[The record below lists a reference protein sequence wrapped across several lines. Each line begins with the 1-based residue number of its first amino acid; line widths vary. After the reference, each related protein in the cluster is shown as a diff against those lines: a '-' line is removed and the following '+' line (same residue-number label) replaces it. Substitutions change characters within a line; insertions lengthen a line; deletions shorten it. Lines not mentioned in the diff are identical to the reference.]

1 MLFNSFEFI
10 IFFILVFII
19 YWQLLR
25 EKLILQNIF
34 LLTVSY
40 IFYGWWSKT
49 FLLLLFSITFLDFI
63 YGFQVASTNL
73 TKSKIFFW
81 LSIINNLGILVV
93 FKYYNFFAN
102 ELQFFF
108 SKVGL
113 IIHPTLINIALPIGI
128 SFYTFHGM
136 SYIIDIYN
144 RKQKPISNFID
155 YSLFVSFFPLLIAGP
170 IERAGHLLPQIQ
182 KKRYFNYIQIIE
194 GCRLLLWGVFKKV
207 VIADG
212 LAVISDETFNNYSNH
227 NGFSLIYGAIAFSF
241 QIYADFSGYSDMAK
255 GLAKMLGI
263 EILTNF
269 NFPYFSKNISEFW
282 KKWHI
287 SLTSWFRDYL
297 FIPMGG
303 SQRSKIIT
311 IRNIF
316 IVFMISALWHGAS
329 LNFLIWGLIHAS
341 CYLPLYL
348 LKNSRYEKPNNSVIS
363 KIIDFFKILTTFSFV
378 TFAWIFFRSE
388 GVFNAFN
395 YINRIF
401 FKFTDGVSMSKR
413 ELLSIGYIFFLLI
426 IDLLLSKNNNSLN
439 LQIKSRF
446 LRWLFYSFLIF
457 LIGIY
462 MQTNTTNFIYFQF

>member
-1 MLFNSFEFI
+1 MLFNSFEFV

-19 YWQLLR
+19 YWKLLG

-49 FLLLLFSITFLDFI
+49 FLLIIFSITLLDFI
-63 YGFQVASTNL
+63 YGFQVASKNN
-73 TKSKIFFW
+73 TKSKIFLW
-81 LSIINNLGILVV
+81 LCIINNLGILFL

-102 ELQFFF
+102 EIQFFF
-108 SKVGL
+108 SKIGL
-113 IIHPTLINIALPIGI
+113 SIHPTLINIVLPIGI

-144 RKQKPISNFID
+144 RKQRPISNFID

-170 IERAGHLLPQIQ
+170 IERANHLLPQIQ
-182 KKRYFNYIQIIE
+182 KKRYFNYIQVVE
-194 GCRLLLWGVFKKV
+194 GCRLVLWGLFKKV

-212 LAVISDETFNNYSNH
+212 LAIISDEIFNNYSNH

-255 GLAKMLGI
+255 GLAKMLGF
-263 EILTNF
+263 EILSNF

-282 KKWHI
+282 KKWHT

-303 SQRSKIIT
+303 SKRSNIIT

-329 LNFLIWGLIHAS
+329 WNFLIWGFIHAI

-348 LKNSRYEKPNNSVIS
+348 LKNSSSEKLNRSIIS
-363 KIIDFFKILTTFSFV
+363 KFIKLFKIIITFSFV

-388 GVFNAFN
+388 GVSNALN
-395 YINRIF
+395 YINRLF
-401 FKFTDGVSMSKR
+401 FNFTDGVSFSRK
-413 ELLSIGYIFFLLI
+413 ESFSIFYIIFLLI
-426 IDLLLSKNNNSLN
+426 IDYFLSKNNNSLS
-439 LQIKSRF
+439 LQIKSRTI
-446 LRWLFYSFLIF
+446 RWLFYSFLIF